1 MEEKEKLHELPV
13 AIQDA
18 VAEELLS
25 KNAKGIS
32 VFEEGRVYKTLY
44 TKKFAERVPYK
55 APNPLQVLSHIPGSV
70 VEVCAKAG
78 QKVKKGD
85 KLMIYEAMKMK
96 NIVVAPFDG
105 VIKEINAKVGE
116 HLPKG
121 ALLVTYKKPE
131 KKR

>member
-1 MEEKEKLHELPV
+1 MDEKEKLHEIPV

-18 VAEELLS
+18 VAEELQGKQT
-25 KNAKGIS
+25 KNMH
-32 VFEEGRVYKTLY
+32 FYEGGVVYKTLY

-55 APNPLQVLSHIPGSV
+55 APNPLLVLSHIPGSV
-70 VEVCAKAG
+70 VDVCVKPG
-78 QKVKKGD
+78 QVVKKGA

-105 VIKEINAKVGE
+105 KIKEINAKVGD

-121 ALLVTYKKPE
+121 ATLVTFYKPE
-131 KKR
+131 KKK

>member
-1 MEEKEKLHELPV
+1 MEEKEKLHEIPV

-18 VAEELLS
+18 VAEELQGKQT
-25 KNAKGIS
+25 KNIH
-32 VFEEGRVYKTLY
+32 FYEGGVVYKTLY

-55 APNPLQVLSHIPGSV
+55 APNPLLVLSHIPGSV
-70 VEVCAKAG
+70 VEICVKAG

-96 NIVVAPFDG
+96 NIVVAPFEG
-105 VIKEINAKVGE
+105 TVKEVNAKVGE

-121 ALLVTYKKPE
+121 ATLVTFKKQE
-131 KKR
+131 KKK